1 MAEYPQRNRT
11 ASEYLEM
18 MAELVP
24 YFNDLIPGDVSVSVI
39 RDGKYIAYMPADT
52 MDLKNKI
59 GDPVKGAVNQRCLE
73 TGQPQSALV
82 SKEKSNYGVAYAA
95 NAVPFK
101 DGNTVVGCATTTI
114 RVDKQ
119 EKIIAVSSELA
130 ASSQELNAGME
141 ELSASAHEVA
151 ATTGELTRLSQE
163 VAKATRQMDEVVSF
177 IKNIAGQTNLL
188 GLNAAIEAARVG
200 EQGRGFGV
208 VAEEVRKLASSSA
221 ESVKTITQ
229 SLQHIQASI
238 DSLSSQLSNIDRNVG
253 EQSTAITEMTKFSQ
267 NLASLSTELTQVA
280 GTLFDN
286 R

>member
-1 MAEYPQRNRT
+1 MAEYPQHNRT

-24 YFNDLIPGDVSVSVI
+24 YFNDLVPGDVSVGVI
-39 RDGKYIAYMPADT
+39 RDGKYIAYVPADS
-52 MDLKNKI
+52 MDFKNKI
-59 GDPVKGAVNQRCLE
+59 GDPVKGTVSIRCLE
-73 TGQPQSALV
+73 SGHHESAII
-82 SKEKSNYGVAYAA
+82 SKEKSAYGVAYAS

-101 DGNTVVGCATTTI
+101 DGNTVVGCVVMSAPI
-114 RVDKQ
+114 EKQ
-119 EKIIAVSSELA
+119 QKIISVSNELA
-130 ASSQELNAGME
+130 ASSEELNAGME

-151 ATTGELTRLSQE
+151 STTGELTRLSQE

-238 DSLSSQLSNIDRNVG
+238 DSLSGQLSTIDRNVG
-253 EQSTAITEMTKFSQ
+253 EQSTAIGEMTKFSQ
-267 NLASLSTELTQVA
+267 NLATLSTGLTQVA

>member
-59 GDPVKGAVNQRCLE
+59 GDPVKGAVSQRCLE
-73 TGQPQSALV
+73 TGQPQSSLV
-82 SKEKSNYGVAYAA
+82 SKEKSNYGFAYAA

-130 ASSQELNAGME
+130 ASSEELNAGME

-151 ATTGELTRLSQE
+151 ATTGEWIFRP
-163 VAKATRQMDEVVSF
+163 VCP
-177 IKNIAGQTNLL
+177 
-188 GLNAAIEAARVG
+188 
-200 EQGRGFGV
+200 
-208 VAEEVRKLASSSA
+208 ASDCCKSSC
-221 ESVKTITQ
+221 
-229 SLQHIQASI
+229 
-238 DSLSSQLSNIDRNVG
+238 
-253 EQSTAITEMTKFSQ
+253 
-267 NLASLSTELTQVA
+267 
-280 GTLFDN
+280 
-286 R
+286 